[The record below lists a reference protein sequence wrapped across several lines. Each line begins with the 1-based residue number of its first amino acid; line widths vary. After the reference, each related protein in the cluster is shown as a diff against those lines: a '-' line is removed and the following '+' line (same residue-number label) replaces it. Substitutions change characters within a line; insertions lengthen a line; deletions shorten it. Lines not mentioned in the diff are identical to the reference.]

1 MAMAVRVLFVCI
13 ENSSRSQMAEGFA
26 NKLGLRAISAGTV
39 PSTHVNPL
47 VVQVMQEKG
56 VDITLN
62 KTKEI
67 TPEMVDCARLV
78 VLIDASL
85 KQSLDKNL
93 AKKVKK
99 KLVEWNLPDPQGKSI
114 EEIRFIRDQIERM
127 VRSLAST
134 TGSLN

>member
-1 MAMAVRVLFVCI
+1 
-13 ENSSRSQMAEGFA
+13 MAEGFA